1 MAGSLRIE
9 PLTPSEISTMYE
21 KCVQILTD
29 HGVKVDHEKALGILG
44 AAGALVDRDTHMV
57 RFSRETIEWALAEV
71 PKEVTYKGGD
81 AKHDLVL
88 PHPDRSF
95 HTSTCIQSMLYH
107 DPAAN
112 AFADVTHESYTEW
125 CRLIENLPN
134 IDICAIQTP
143 MDVPA
148 ETADVHA
155 LNIQLQN
162 TSKPLA
168 ILAYCLESVPYLFE
182 LLLARAGSAEALK
195 DRPLAAIHPTA
206 LSPLVF
212 KEMDLETIILA
223 CRYGVPIAPASL
235 VMSGGTGPITIPGTA
250 VLVAAEIVAMIVMA
264 QLMCPG
270 LPALPCVYNY
280 GLDMSTGNALMTS
293 PENLLAQA
301 TGAQF
306 MKEAFGLPVWVS
318 SMGGDSYVSDGQMV
332 AGKNLQSAMC
342 AMAGTDINYGAGRLG
357 GSNLASPV
365 QLLIDDRMVANVKR
379 VIAGVEVNEDTLALD
394 TILTAGSGGHYLRQR
409 HTRDHCREAVR
420 PDLFVA
426 DPLDTWQEKGSKDL
440 YARAVDAY
448 EVARRDLAPLPLPE
462 DVKRE
467 MDSIVKRADEHL
479 VP

>member
-9 PLTPSEISTMYE
+9 PLSSSEIAWMRE
-21 KCVQILTD
+21 KCVQILVD
-29 HGVKVDHEKALGILG
+29 HGVKVDHEAALRTLA
-44 AAGALVDRDTHMV
+44 AAGALVDPQTRMV
-57 RFSRETIEWALAEV
+57 RFAPETIEWALAQT
-71 PKEVTYKGGD
+71 PKDVVYRGGD
-81 AKHDLVL
+81 EKHDLVL

-95 HTSTCIQSMLYH
+95 YTSTCIQSMVYH
-107 DPAAN
+107 DPDTN
-112 AFADVTHESYTEW
+112 GFVDVTHDSYTEW
-125 CRLIENLPN
+125 CQLIERLGN

-148 ETADVHA
+148 ESADVHG

-168 ILAYCLESVPYLFE
+168 ILAYCLESLPYLFE
-182 LLLARAGSAEALK
+182 LLLTRAGSAEALR

-223 CRYGVPIAPASL
+223 CKYGVPVAPASL
-235 VMSGGTGPITIPGTA
+235 VMSGGTGPATIAGTA
-250 VLVAAEIVAMIVMA
+250 VLVAAEILSMIVMT
-264 QLMCPG
+264 QLMSPG
-270 LPALPCVYNY
+270 HPAIPCVYNY
-280 GLDMSTGNALMTS
+280 GLDMSTGNALMSS

-301 TGAQF
+301 AGSQLV
-306 MKEAFGLPVWVS
+306 KEGLGLPVWTS

-365 QLLIDDRMVANVKR
+365 QLLIDDRLVVNVKR
-379 VIAGVEVNEDTLALD
+379 AIAGVRVDEDTLAMD
-394 TILTAGSGGHYLRQR
+394 AILAAGAGGHYLRQR
-409 HTRDHCREAVR
+409 HTRDHCRDAVR

-448 EVARRDLAPLPLPE
+448 REMRGTLSPLELP
-462 DVKRE
+462 DDTIRE
-467 MDSIVKRADEHL
+467 MDRIVKRADEHL